1 MTDKSKNK
9 PDAVNVEK
17 LINELKNSFISEL
30 PQRLDNLESIIL
42 DSHDPDVFREQYET
56 IYREAHS
63 LKGLGGSY
71 GIHIMSSICH
81 AMEDEL
87 SAIQGKHELFK
98 QYGID
103 YWLKYIDLIRKVIDY
118 INAQNEDFSA
128 IEDELKQLQST
139 RPDGSVSKLHCLVV
153 SASTMYEKMLCSN
166 FASKPIKFSFCYN
179 GYDGLGRL
187 LNESFD
193 LLITDFETPALN
205 GLALIGSLRLSSHK
219 NKNITTILLTSKSE
233 KKLGRMTD
241 PDFVVYKNEDFSD
254 TINAI
259 VNNIIETTNNSSS

>member
-1 MTDKSKNK
+1 MSDKSKNN
-9 PDAVNVEK
+9 PDAVDVEK
-17 LINELKNSFISEL
+17 LLNELKASFINEL
-30 PQRLDNLESIIL
+30 PQRLNNLESIIL
-42 DSHDPDVFREQYET
+42 DSNDPEVFHEQYET

-71 GIHIMSSICH
+71 GLHIMSGICH

-87 SAIQGKHELFK
+87 SAIQGKYELFK

-103 YWLKYIDLIRKVIDY
+103 YWLKYIDLIRSVIDY
-118 INAQNEDFSA
+118 INDKNDDFGP
-128 IEDELKQLQST
+128 IEVELKQLQST
-139 RPDGSVSKLHCLVV
+139 RLDGSVSKLHCLVV
-153 SASTMYEKMLCSN
+153 ASSTVYEKMLTTN

-193 LLITDFETPALN
+193 LLITDYETPALN

-219 NKNITTILLTSKSE
+219 NKNITTVLLTSKE
-233 KKLGRMTD
+233 ENKLGRTTD
-241 PDFVVYKNEDFSD
+241 PDFVVYKNEDFSP
-254 TINAI
+254 TIDAI
-259 VNNIIETTNNSSS
+259 INNIISTKN